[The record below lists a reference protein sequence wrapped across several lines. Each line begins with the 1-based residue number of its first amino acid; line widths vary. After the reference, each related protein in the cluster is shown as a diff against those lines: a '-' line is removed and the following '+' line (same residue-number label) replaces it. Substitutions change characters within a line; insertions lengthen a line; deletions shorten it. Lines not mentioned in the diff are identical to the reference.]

1 MKRYIRQIIAILVL
15 AMASLNARAQ
25 ANPFDK
31 FADSK
36 DVTYVYIS
44 EAMLK
49 LIGTE
54 AIPSINGVDIDEISG
69 KLKSI
74 QIITSEKT
82 TKESLK
88 SEAMSIIK
96 KEAYEKLLQISEPD
110 NKVEIYFK
118 EGKKNSIIVMVND
131 EKSET
136 VLIVFSG
143 TFTTSTIADIFQNAE

>member
-15 AMASLNARAQ
+15 AMASLNAMAQ

-110 NKVEIYFK
+110 NKVDIYFK
-118 EGKKNSIIVMVND
+118 DGKKNSIIVMVNG
-131 EKSET
+131 EKNQT

-143 TFTTSTIADIFQNAE
+143 TFTTSSIAKIFQETK

>member
-74 QIITSEKT
+74 QIITSEKI
-82 TKESLK
+82 TKETLK
-88 SEAMSIIK
+88 SEAISIIK
-96 KEAYEKLLQISEPD
+96 KEAYEKILQISED
-110 NKVEIYFK
+110 NSKVDIYFK
-118 EGKKNSIIVMVND
+118 EGKKNSIIVMLND

-143 TFTTSTIADIFQNAE
+143 TFTTSTIADIFQKTE